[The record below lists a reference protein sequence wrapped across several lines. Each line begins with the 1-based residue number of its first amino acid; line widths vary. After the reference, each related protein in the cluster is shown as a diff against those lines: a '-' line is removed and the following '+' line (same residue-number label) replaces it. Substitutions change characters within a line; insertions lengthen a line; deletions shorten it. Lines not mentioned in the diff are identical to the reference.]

1 MFNRFLLFFAIT
13 FLTVNAF
20 GQEPTKVKLEGDLK
34 VFANRVTKAANAHD
48 ASAMLM
54 LMDPQYRKE
63 QHDGMLEG
71 RTEQFINEFFC
82 GNIIKSKDSQ
92 SNFGCP
98 GFNKISKVKIKHVF
112 PHEHGYQFQMEFRAG
127 KTVYTSTYFVRI
139 RNTKQGVG
147 YGLVGA
153 VG

>member
-1 MFNRFLLFFAIT
+1 MIKYFFSILL
-13 FLTVNAF
+13 LAF
-20 GQEPTKVKLEGDLK
+20 VSFSSAGQQPEKVKLEGDLK
-34 VFANRVTKAANAHD
+34 AFADRFSKAANSHD
-48 ASAMLM
+48 ESAMLM

-82 GNIIKSKDSQ
+82 GNVIKSKDNQ

-98 GFNKISKVKIKHVF
+98 GFKNISKVKIKQVF
-112 PHEHGYQFQMEFRAG
+112 SHEFGYQFQIEFKAG
-127 KTVYTSTYFVRI
+127 KTVYTSTYLVKV